1 MARAWLIRAGVALL
15 FGFAPAARAQPVVV
29 DLSKDFV
36 AITAGFTGT
45 EVLLFGATEGVGEV
59 VVVVVGPSESATI
72 RLKEKIAGIWVNGR
86 EVIFKDIPAFY
97 QVLST
102 DSLDEW
108 LPLAV
113 REANQIGVEYLDIQP
128 LGNVDSATAAE
139 FRNALIRNKQSIG
152 HYGRI
157 EGRLTMVGG
166 RLFRSTV
173 FFPADVPVGV
183 YEINTYHVLDG
194 RIMSTLTI
202 PLTISKTGIEADIYR
217 VAHQNSALYG
227 LAAIVVAVLAG
238 LGGNALFRRS

>member
-1 MARAWLIRAGVALL
+1 MARIKAYLASLALL
-15 FGFAPAARAQPVVV
+15 IALAPGARAQPVVV

-45 EVLLFGATEGVGEV
+45 EVLLFGATKGVGEV
-59 VVVVVGPSESATI
+59 VVLVEGPRTNATV

-86 EVIFKDIPAFY
+86 EVTFKNVPAFY

-113 REANQIGVEYLDIQP
+113 REARQIGVEYLEIQP
-128 LGNVDSATAAE
+128 VGDIGSATAAE
-139 FRNALIRNKQSIG
+139 FRNALIRNKQAIG
-152 HYGRI
+152 HYGRVAGELAMI
-157 EGRLTMVGG
+157 GD

-183 YEINTYHVLDG
+183 YKVHTFLVIDG
-194 RIMSTLTI
+194 RITNAQTM
-202 PLTISKTGIEADIYR
+202 PLKIDKIGISADIYR
-217 VAHQNSALYG
+217 VAQQHSALYG
-227 LAAIVVAVLAG
+227 IAAIIAAVLAG
-238 LGGNALFRRS
+238 LGGNALFRRR